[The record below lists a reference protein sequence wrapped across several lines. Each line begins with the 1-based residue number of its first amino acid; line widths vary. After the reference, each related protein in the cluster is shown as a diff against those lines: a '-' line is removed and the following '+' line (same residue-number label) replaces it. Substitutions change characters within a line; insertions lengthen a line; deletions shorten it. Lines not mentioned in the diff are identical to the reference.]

1 MIIGYL
7 SDLDGWRTTKVNLT
21 YPKMEKL
28 ITAILSSGK
37 NENINH
43 CKDIT
48 RENLDLV
55 NLADLMLIAVGF
67 EKRNVSLLIFD
78 GEQRIVSI
86 EIVRWLRNTITT
98 IYLQSNGTYSDVAD
112 RARREL
118 TVKIL

>member
-7 SDLDGWRTTKVNLT
+7 SDLDEWRTTKVNLT

-28 ITAILSSGK
+28 VTAILSSGK

-48 RENLDLV
+48 RENLDLAH
-55 NLADLMLIAVGF
+55 LADLMLIAVGF
-67 EKRNVSLLIFD
+67 EKRKVSLLIFD
-78 GEQRIVSI
+78 GEQRISI
-86 EIVRWLRNTITT
+86 EIVRWFRNTITT
-98 IYLQSNGTYSDVAD
+98 IYLQSNGTYSEVAD